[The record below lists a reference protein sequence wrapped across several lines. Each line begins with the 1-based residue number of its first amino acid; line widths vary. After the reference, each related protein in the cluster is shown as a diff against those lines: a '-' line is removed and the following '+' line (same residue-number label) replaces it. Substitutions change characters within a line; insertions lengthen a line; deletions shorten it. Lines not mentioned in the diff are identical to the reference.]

1 MNHFGEETLRSTK
14 SSLPVTASKFNNFI
28 PLADKPTIEEISGA
42 LKEKFGEQIL
52 SQTQEYDYPVINVK
66 KEAIVP
72 VLKFLYEHSGFQ
84 FRYLTTMCG
93 LHYPEATQQFGMMY
107 QVHSL
112 VHNIRLRFKA
122 FTTKDDLEYETLTGV
137 FSAANWMEREAYDF
151 FGFRFKGHPNLKRIL
166 NVEDMDY
173 FPMRKEYKIED
184 ETRTDKDDTMFGRFG
199 NSDVK
204 V

>member
-1 MNHFGEETLRSTK
+1 MAE
-14 SSLPVTASKFNNFI
+14 
-28 PLADKPTIEEISGA
+28 KPTVDEIIA
-42 LKEKFGEQIL
+42 ELKEKFGEQII
-52 SQTQEYDYPVINVK
+52 SHTQEYDFPVLVIQKNAVVPVIR
-66 KEAIVP
+66 
-72 VLKFLYEHSGFQ
+72 FLYDHEIFQ

-93 LHYPEATQQFGMMY
+93 LHFPDTEQPFGLMY

-112 VHNIRLRFKA
+112 RHNIRLRFKS
-122 FTTKDDLEYETLTGV
+122 FTTKENLEYETLTGI

-184 ETRTDKDDTMFGRFG
+184 ETRTDKNDTMFGRFG
-199 NSDVK
+199 NEK
-204 V
+204 L